1 MLQRFP
7 NILVETEDYCAQ
19 EVGPSLEQ
27 RKCKAFIFFLKA
39 ALKTEI
45 PHDGKA
51 VVCQREVLR
60 SGQAGSTA
68 RGHAIWPLL
77 GLELYSS

>member
-1 MLQRFP
+1 MK
-7 NILVETEDYCAQ
+7 TEDYCAQ
-19 EVGPSLEQ
+19 DVGPSLEQ
-27 RKCKAFIFFLKA
+27 KKCKTFIFFLKA

-51 VVCQREVLR
+51 VVCQKEVLCF
-60 SGQAGSTA
+60 GQAGSTA
-68 RGHAIWPLL
+68 RGHAIWPPL

>member
-1 MLQRFP
+1 M
-7 NILVETEDYCAQ
+7 ETEDYCAH

-27 RKCKAFIFFLKA
+27 KTLWSKRSARHFVFLKV

-51 VVCQREVLR
+51 VVCQREVLCF
-60 SGQAGSTA
+60 GQADSA
-68 RGHAIWPLL
+68 AWGHAIWPLL
-77 GLELYSS
+77 GLEMYSS